1 MFMFV
6 SDATL
11 LTDLLPVFQ
20 DNAENA
26 EARDSDRKRKR
37 ENRLLR
43 KISWI
48 LLVSKFFGI
57 FRLLKISALFKNLF
71 QTTFFLLVFLACGHK
86 TINNP

>member
-37 ENRLLR
+37 ENRLQLN
-43 KISWI
+43 I
-48 LLVSKFFGI
+48 G
-57 FRLLKISALFKNLF
+57 ALFKNLF

>member
-26 EARDSDRKRKR
+26 EARDSDKRKRK
-37 ENRLLR
+37 ESRLLR
-43 KISWI
+43 KIRWI
-48 LLVSKFFGI
+48 LLPSKPLVCWTRKCSAFAWCF
-57 FRLLKISALFKNLF
+57 KILWNFSTA
-71 QTTFFLLVFLACGHK
+71 
-86 TINNP
+86 